1 MRHSYL
7 YEASVPVFKRMLGN
21 LADILGKAHAHAI
34 ARAIDPDVLLQQRLF
49 PDMFP
54 LSRQVQIAC
63 DTAKLAVAR
72 LSGQPA
78 PVQPDVEKTFPE
90 LQSRIRDTLDFID
103 SIAPIAFD
111 GSENRVVDIKQ
122 RDRTLSLDGKTYL
135 QHLALP
141 NFYFHLTTAYNL
153 LRHNGVEIGKRDYLG
168 PAE

>member
-72 LSGQPA
+72 LSEQPS
-78 PVQPDVEKTFPE
+78 PIQPDVEKTFPSSGTGRCRSTGRPICST
-90 LQSRIRDTLDFID
+90 LRCRI
-103 SIAPIAFD
+103 SI
-111 GSENRVVDIKQ
+111 S
-122 RDRTLSLDGKTYL
+122 T
-135 QHLALP
+135 
-141 NFYFHLTTAYNL
+141 
-153 LRHNGVEIGKRDYLG
+153 
-168 PAE
+168 